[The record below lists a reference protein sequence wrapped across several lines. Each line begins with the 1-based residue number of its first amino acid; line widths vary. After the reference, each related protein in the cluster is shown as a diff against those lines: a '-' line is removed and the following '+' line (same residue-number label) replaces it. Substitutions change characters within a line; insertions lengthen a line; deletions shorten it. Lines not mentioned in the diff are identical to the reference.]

1 MKLLEKFIY
10 VGISFVVIYVV
21 LSMTLRLFDL
31 TSNYHSHMIGGIV
44 ATFVAVGLF
53 MFLLIKKSSS

>member
-10 VGISFVVIYVV
+10 VGISFVVTYVV
-21 LSMTLRLFDL
+21 LSLTLRLFNL
-31 TSNYHSHMIGGIV
+31 TSNYNSHMIGGIV
-44 ATFVAVGLF
+44 ATIVAVGLF